1 MDEPEFGVMRFEDA
15 VELAAALFACAANG
29 PANGAAEETGFLA
42 AYPSRLRRRS
52 YA

>member
-1 MDEPEFGVMRFEDA
+1 MRFEDA
-15 VELAAALFACAANG
+15 VEVAAALFEWEVERAANG
-29 PANGAAEETGFLA
+29 AEETGFLA